1 MWASS
6 SSDTCDNQ
14 VVLGHSSESWLVV
27 DLKVKGLTD
36 RGAKNMM
43 FDLDGKQTSVADYF
57 EQRYHM
63 RLRLP
68 GAP

>member
-1 MWASS
+1 MSFITSAAMPSPAVGL
-6 SSDTCDNQ
+6 Q
-14 VVLGHSSESWLVV
+14 
-27 DLKVKGLTD
+27 VKGLTD
-36 RGAKNMM
+36 RGARGMM